1 MSHKPIKMVVGLGN
15 PGSEHEQDRHNIGF
29 WFVEELARRFGGN
42 FKSERKFDGDSC
54 KIAIGS
60 NELWLLKPS
69 TYMNRSGLAVTKLA
83 TYYKITPEEIL
94 VVHDELDLDA
104 GVARIKKGG
113 GHGGH
118 NGLRSVIAHIG
129 KEFYRLRLG
138 IGHPGDKNAVINFVL
153 SRPSQKE
160 QDLLITAVDAAADV
174 MPLWLG
180 EGDERAMH
188 RLHSQGVEA
197 KPYRK
202 DDPGTAK
209 D

>member
-1 MSHKPIKMVVGLGN
+1 MSHTPIKMVVGLGN
-15 PGSEHEQDRHNIGF
+15 PGSEHEQDRHNVGF
-29 WFVEELARRFGGN
+29 WFVDEIARRHNGI
-42 FKSERKFDGDSC
+42 FKADRKFDGEIC
-54 KIAIGS
+54 KISLGG

-83 TYYKITPEEIL
+83 AYYKITPEEIL
-94 VVHDELDLDA
+94 VVHDELDLDV

-118 NGLRSVIAHIG
+118 NGLRSVISHVG
-129 KEFYRLRLG
+129 KEFYRMRLG
-138 IGHPGDKNAVINFVL
+138 IGHPGDKNAVIDFVL
-153 SRPSQKE
+153 TRPSLKE
-160 QDLLITAVDAAADV
+160 RDLLIKAVDEAADI

-188 RLHSQGVEA
+188 RLHSKAAEA
-197 KPYRK
+197 KPDRK
-202 DDPGTAK
+202 DNPGTLK